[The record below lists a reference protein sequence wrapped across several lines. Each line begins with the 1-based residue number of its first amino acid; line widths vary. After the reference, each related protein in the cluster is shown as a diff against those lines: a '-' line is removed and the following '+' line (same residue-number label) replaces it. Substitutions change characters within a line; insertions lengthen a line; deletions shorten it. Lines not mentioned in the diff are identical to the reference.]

1 MDHCNLPAS
10 SFLEMSTYDS
20 IEETTTSD
28 MSKVASSTA
37 FWFPDIHA
45 DGNRCIYGE
54 DYDSWMATKPFR
66 GSQLFAT
73 EEECCEEH
81 KCDPDAVTQGR
92 PSEAVTFIDENFE
105 GDQQPL
111 PWIHGG
117 TATHVADWYKTANKS
132 VSGKFSLSSGDL
144 NNNGGKSSDVALK
157 LDSWFGGYLDF
168 VYYADIGEPFDYFVF
183 KINGEVKLEEYSPS
197 HEWRKY
203 SVMVPAG
210 LHEISFHVISLNVK
224 LKMRRG
230 ANVAL
235 YGSGFAYIDDL
246 QFKPLI

>member
-1 MDHCNLPAS
+1 
-10 SFLEMSTYDS
+10 
-20 IEETTTSD
+20 

-66 GSQLFAT
+66 ASQLFAT

-92 PSEAVTFIDENFE
+92 PSEVVTFIDENFD
-105 GDQQPL
+105 GDQLPL

-117 TATHVADWYKTANKS
+117 TATHVADWYQTANKS
-132 VSGKFSLSSGDL
+132 VSGKYSLSSGDL
-144 NNNGGKSSDVALK
+144 NNNGGKSSDVTLT
-157 LDSWFGGYLDF
+157 
-168 VYYADIGEPFDYFVF
+168 FDYFVF
-183 KINGEVKLEEYSPS
+183 KIDGEVKLEEYSPS

-203 SVMVPAG
+203 SVIVPAG
-210 LHEISFHVISLNVK
+210 LHEISFHVTSLNVK

-235 YGSGFAYIDDL
+235 YGSGFAYMDDL